1 MKKIVITGG
10 PSTGKTSV
18 IKQLESKGLSC
29 LHEVIRDMTSEQ
41 QESDQEVVFKSNPI
55 VSVED
60 PMAFNQSILD
70 ARIAQYESALNRKE
84 YHLFFDRG
92 IPDVL
97 AYMDCFGQ
105 KYPQLYMD
113 ACVKHPYDTIFLMP
127 PWKEIHISDNE
138 RFESYEEAQLVDTC
152 LRNTYTQL
160 GYDVITVPKNSVE
173 NRVDFILNAVK
184 HLA

>member
-18 IKQLESKGLSC
+18 IEQLELKGLSC
-29 LHEVIRDMTSEQ
+29 LHEVIRNMTAEQ
-41 QESDQEVVFKSNPI
+41 QESNQDVIFKSNPI

-70 ARIAQYESALNRKE
+70 ARIAQYESALNKKE
-84 YHLFFDRG
+84 NLLFFDRG

-97 AYMDCFGQ
+97 AYMDCFRQ
-105 KYPQLYMD
+105 KYPQAFID
-113 ACVKHPYDTIFLMP
+113 ACTQHPYDVIFLMP
-127 PWKEIHISDNE
+127 PWKEIYLLDQE
-138 RFESYEEAQLVDTC
+138 RFESYAEAQLVDTC

-160 GYDVITVPKNSVE
+160 GYEVITVPKDSVQ

-184 HLA
+184 NLV